1 MAKIQSDDNSEQS
14 DQTKQRY
21 IQAID
26 LADKLKMRPLL
37 AHYRLEFGQY
47 CTRTGENEKARSELL
62 KAIELYR
69 FLGMRFW
76 LPKAEAKLSEVPFQ
90 LIFLIFKTLREY

>member
-1 MAKIQSDDNSEQS
+1 MSKIQSDNNSEQP
-14 DQTKQRY
+14 DQAKQRS

-37 AHYRLEFGQY
+37 AHRRLEFGQY
-47 CTRTGENEKARSELL
+47 CTRTGENEIARSELL

-69 FLGMRFW
+69 FLGMKFW
-76 LPKAEAKLSEVPFQ
+76 QPKAEAILSEVS
-90 LIFLIFKTLREY
+90 